1 MSAKRW
7 TTDDEQKMIDMY
19 KNGNTYTEI
28 ANKLNRTSSAIK
40 LRIES
45 IVYNNITKGKDIH
58 DLAKK
63 LNKTSNDIIQMYIVH
78 KNFKMSKGEDVAD
91 VNVVKHFEFNGN
103 KSKSEIDRI
112 GKEND
117 LLEIILKNYELKLK
131 VAKLIAD
138 KKLDKSVVKLLN
150 L

>member
-19 KNGNTYTEI
+19 KNGKTYTEI

-45 IVYNNITKGKDIH
+45 IVYNNIAKGKDIH
-58 DLAKK
+58 ELAKK
-63 LNKTSNDIIQMYIVH
+63 LNKPSNDIIQMYIVH
-78 KNFKMSKGEDVAD
+78 KNFKMSKGEEVTD
-91 VNVVKHFEFNGN
+91 VNVVKNFEFNGN

-117 LLEIILKNYELKLK
+117 LLEIILKNYELKSK
-131 VAKLIAD
+131 VAKLVAE